1 MFKAHKSYII
11 VADNGFLIKKDQSE
25 TVINFQPHIPNV
37 PFYHHLFDEY
47 SELKPI
53 FEQIKQLKLKDVI
66 VLMPDD
72 TLELTLDKTVIDNY
86 LLLGKIKKVEM
97 SCQFLH
103 LSKDDKNYIAL
114 SKTVRTLVLHFV
126 KEGKSLAEKFYDK
139 NFDDIEQIKTD
150 IQRLHI
156 ECEYGYTPVYIN
168 NVNNNMD
175 FFCNLGNLVS
185 AGEIIN
191 NLKA

>member
-1 MFKAHKSYII
+1 
-11 VADNGFLIKKDQSE
+11 
-25 TVINFQPHIPNV
+25 
-37 PFYHHLFDEY
+37 
-47 SELKPI
+47 
-53 FEQIKQLKLKDVI
+53 
-66 VLMPDD
+66 
-72 TLELTLDKTVIDNY
+72 
-86 LLLGKIKKVEM
+86 M